1 VVMRDAM
8 AKNWKENGIPKVDY
22 NVLVAGVDTTVD
34 PEKPVKPEPPK
45 PEEKPEKPTKPGKLP
60 QTGAPIGADMVAMM
74 GITAVAVGGFV
85 YKRRKKNA

>member
-1 VVMRDAM
+1 M
-8 AKNWKENGIPKVDY
+8 ANNWKENGIPKVDY
-22 NVLVAGVDTTVD
+22 NVLVAGVDDTVD
-34 PEKPVKPEPPK
+34 PEEPVK
-45 PEEKPEKPTKPGKLP
+45 PEEKPEKPNKPGKLP